1 MAIAAVG
8 LASIRRPTAAR
19 SGSSGRTRLTSA
31 GGRRTS
37 TAPTHHPATR
47 LPWCAP
53 ALDLVRALTWSCRR
67 GSAGIGG
74 DYHPDA
80 IIAPARELAAAPPG
94 RRPGRDPRARSSAR
108 QRARVASALQW
119 ALTREVGRLSSEWH
133 ARRSARRSL
142 GAHEYPDCLT
152 GHWSTGHAEQLRG
165 LGDARR
171 VEVEGHR
178 PEVLTHHGV
187 PCWPGRGVVT
197 SCFGCRRETERV
209 GGHVGLE

>member
-1 MAIAAVG
+1 MAIAAIG

-19 SGSSGRTRLTSA
+19 SGLSGRTRLTSP

-47 LPWCAP
+47 LPWCAH
-53 ALDLVRALTWSCRR
+53 ALALVRALTWSCRR
-67 GSAGIGG
+67 GSAGIGAH
-74 DYHPDA
+74 YHPDA
-80 IIAPARELAAAPPG
+80 IIALARELAAAPPG

-119 ALTREVGRLSSEWH
+119 ALTREVGR
-133 ARRSARRSL
+133 RSARRSL

-152 GHWSTGHAEQLRG
+152 GQWSRG
-165 LGDARR
+165 TPNSSEDSVTR
-171 VEVEGHR
+171 VGSK
-178 PEVLTHHGV
+178 PKDTV
-187 PCWPGRGVVT
+187 PRSLAITVCRAGLVGGVVT